1 MNEVSDARLDD
12 FERLNQSYE
21 APLEL
26 DVHHL
31 VTVGA
36 DHPLEKTVAE
46 TLKALMQQQIESGY

>member
-1 MNEVSDARLDD
+1 VSDARLDD